1 MLDENYLIALVI
13 GLVRQVTGFCKNTQK
28 GIYDLE
34 GGVREGFLKEVTVK
48 LIRKGCVGVSRQRGE
63 G

>member
-1 MLDENYLIALVI
+1 MLDENYLIATVI

-34 GGVREGFLKEVTVK
+34 GGSPGRLPEG
-48 LIRKGCVGVSRQRGE
+48 GDS
-63 G
+63 